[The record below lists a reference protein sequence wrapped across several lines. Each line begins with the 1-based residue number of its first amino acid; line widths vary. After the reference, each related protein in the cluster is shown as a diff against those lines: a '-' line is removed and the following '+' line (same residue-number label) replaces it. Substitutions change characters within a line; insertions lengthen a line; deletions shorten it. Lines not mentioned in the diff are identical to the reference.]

1 MIILDKPYVS
11 ELLNQTIVR
20 NQFPLI
26 NTESLSNFILSSKIN
41 FIEPKQAVETL
52 LLQEN
57 PKVYSNSEN
66 AIDWVTKN
74 LGTTKLPQYIN
85 LFKDKVK
92 FRTLVQDMY
101 PNFFFKE
108 IPYVDLGKTDISSF
122 PKPFILK
129 PSIGFFSMGVYKID
143 NQADWDNMLKR
154 IVIEMDEVRNIYPK
168 EVMDSTNFIAEELI
182 EGDEYAIDT
191 YFNEKGEPVIV
202 GILKHLFSSG
212 DDVSDR
218 IYYTSKKIIEQ
229 NLTKFNQ
236 FMHEVGKRANI
247 KNFPVHIE
255 VRITENGEVIPIEVN
270 PMRFGGWCT
279 TADLTT
285 NAFGLNPYEYYFENK
300 TPNWNELLKGKD
312 GKHYCVVILDN
323 STGIPAKQI
332 KGFDYEKVLK
342 QFKKPLDLR
351 KVNWLEYPLFGIL
364 FTETHEDNYAE
375 IEAILKSDLKEFV
388 IL

>member
-11 ELLNQTIVR
+11 DLLKQTLIK

-26 NTESLSNFILSSKIN
+26 NTESLSNFRLSNEIN
-41 FIEPKQAVETL
+41 FVQPKQAVKTL

-66 AIDWVTKN
+66 AIDWVSKN
-74 LGTTKLPQYIN
+74 LTTTKLPQYIN

-92 FRTLVQDMY
+92 FRTLVRDMY

-108 IPYVDLGKTDISSF
+108 IPYVNLEKTDISSF

-143 NQADWDNMLKR
+143 NQTDWDNMLKR
-154 IVIEMDEVRNIYPK
+154 VDIEMGEVRNLYPK

-182 EGDEYAIDT
+182 EGDEFAFDA
-191 YFNEKGEPVIV
+191 YFNEHGKPVV
-202 GILKHLFSSG
+202 LGILKHLFSSG
-212 DDVSDR
+212 NDVSDR
-218 IYYTSKKIIEQ
+218 IYYTSKNIIEE
-229 NLTKFNQ
+229 NLAKFNQ
-236 FMHEVGKRANI
+236 FMQEVGKRANI

-255 VRITENGEVIPIEVN
+255 VRVTAKGEVIPIEVN

-285 NAFGLNPYEYYFENK
+285 HAFGLNPYEYYFENR
-300 TPNWNELLKGKD
+300 TPNWTELLQGKE
-312 GKHYCVVILDN
+312 GKHFCVVILDN
-323 STGIPAKQI
+323 STGIAASEI
-332 KGFDYEKVLK
+332 KDFDYEKVLK
-342 QFKKPLDLR
+342 RFNKPIDLR

-364 FTETHEDNYAE
+364 FTETNENNYAE

-388 IL
+388 IV